1 MKYTLFRE
9 GRFLFM
15 KNVPEIDRIIASI
28 VDYQKLADQLD
39 KKTKKVIKQL
49 TDELYVFDSNASK
62 IKSEA
67 DYLNLVKDL
76 VISINKINEK
86 ANYGLIETMERE
98 DIYAYIESV
107 STRLCFSFDYDIT
120 EEYRAW

>member
-1 MKYTLFRE
+1 MKYTLFKE
-9 GRFLFM
+9 GRFLLM

-28 VDYQKLADQLD
+28 VDYQKLAKQLD
-39 KKTKKVIKQL
+39 KKTKNVIKQL
-49 TDELYVFDSNASK
+49 TDELYAFDSNASK

-98 DIYAYIESV
+98 DIYTYIESV
-107 STRLCFSFDYDIT
+107 STRLGFSFDYDIT